1 MSEFHIHR
9 IRTHAI
15 YSKEDA
21 VKYGLEK
28 ACIIY
33 EIGNSCEGM
42 KKTLLYKEFPFIQK
56 EKFYELLEE
65 LLQEGLLKEV
75 KDDSK

>member
-1 MSEFHIHR
+1 MTFHIHR

-33 EIGNSCEGM
+33 EIGNSCSGM
-42 KKTLLYKEFPFIQK
+42 KKSELYKEFPFIPRDR
-56 EKFYELLEE
+56 FNE
-65 LLQEGLLKEV
+65 LLQEILDEGLLMEV
-75 KDDSK
+75 KNDSK